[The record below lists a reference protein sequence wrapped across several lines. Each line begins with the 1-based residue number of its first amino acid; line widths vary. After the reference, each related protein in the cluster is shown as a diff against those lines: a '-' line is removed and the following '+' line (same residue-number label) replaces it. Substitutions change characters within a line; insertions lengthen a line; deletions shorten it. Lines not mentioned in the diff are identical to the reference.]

1 MEQQIRA
8 GKAGVL
14 LLALWMGAGA
24 WFGTPISK
32 AEAAETP
39 MDEYVF
45 AGMAPG
51 DAYNFDQ
58 VMDVAVDGVGNVY
71 IAEQFKH
78 RITKLSAEGEVLD
91 KWTGDAT
98 FSPKAIA
105 ASIDGIVYTA
115 AGDGIMAIDMASD
128 EPLRTWTNP
137 GMSVTGLAVDTES
150 GVVYAT
156 DTTYEN
162 NSVWRLD
169 LNAET
174 DADRFEQWTGF
185 SDETELENETET
197 PFDYPTDVAVGPE
210 GNVYVADQS
219 NRIVKLNE
227 HGAYLDMM
235 DADGQFDSLR
245 SIAVDQSGFLYAA
258 DSEDDGVVVFDDNGD
273 LIHSIGGEGMGEG
286 EFDSPQGI
294 AISTNGQVYVAD
306 TSNWRVQKLV
316 LTADESEGVELEVVD
331 VWGTFGP
338 EEGQFFIPEGI
349 AVDSAG
355 HVYVADQGNERIQ
368 MFDAGLTFMASRD
381 GGGSSFLP
389 FGLAVDGEGSLYMT
403 SGGALLKYVPAE
415 NGVSQLNESGTL
427 SDPTE
432 LAIDADGFIYVA
444 DTGGHKIVKFDST
457 GQMVDEMVGVNEPN
471 NFYFRPVGIAVDS
484 EQDIVYSADGKN
496 IQTFNTDG
504 EQLDESWGQPEGG
517 DFGNITGIA
526 IDKEGNLFVADW
538 ENDRIQKFN
547 PAGELVASWGSQ
559 GSGAGEF
566 DGVSAIAVDALG
578 NVYVTD
584 GGNNHRVQKFAP
596 LTYSVSFESNGGT
609 AVAVQ
614 AVKPGAV
621 AAEPAVP
628 SRTGYTFGGWYADS
642 ALSQAY
648 SFAAPV
654 TGELTLYAKWTAIPV
669 DLPENNGNETPS
681 GNHPEPNQPNQ
692 GTKDLLINGKPGK
705 ASVKHATDEDGR
717 KVTTISVEW
726 DKGNQSLAGEESPV
740 LLLQPDRE
748 SDVLAGE
755 LSGELLQALIDRQGV
770 IELRTGSA
778 TYTLPA
784 GRLDLEA
791 VLEQLGSATLPA
803 DAVLRIEVSQA
814 TGDLARLLNGR
825 AEAEGFKV
833 VVPPVHFAIWL
844 TYGDAKFELKT
855 FNGYVKRTLALPSGS
870 GLDRSLTGIVVGPDG
885 TVRHVPTR
893 LSSANGARAAEIN
906 SLTNSAYAVVSYS
919 VSFSDAENHWA
930 KQSIHDLGS
939 RMIIKG
945 TDAAAFSPDQA
956 ITRAEFAAIIVR
968 ALGLPVDSGSYQGAF
983 ADVAAGDWYAD
994 AVQTAYSYGLVG
1006 GYEDE
1011 TFRPQDNISREQA
1024 MKILADAMLLTGLLG
1039 EDADISEGVEQLNAF
1054 EDAADVSTWARDS
1067 VAASLDTGLVA
1078 GRTASELAPQAHVT
1092 RAEVSVMIQRLLQQ
1106 SELI

>member
-1 MEQQIRA
+1 ME
-8 GKAGVL
+8 
-14 LLALWMGAGA
+14 
-24 WFGTPISK
+24 S
-32 AEAAETP
+32 
-39 MDEYVF
+39 YVF
-45 AGMAPG
+45 AGMVPG
-51 DAYNFDQ
+51 DAYYFDQ
-58 VMDVAVDGVGNVY
+58 VMDVAVDGEGNVY

-105 ASIDGIVYTA
+105 ASSDGIVYAA

-128 EPLRTWTNP
+128 EPLRTWTSP

-156 DTTYEN
+156 DNTYEN

-169 LNAET
+169 LNAEA
-174 DADRFEQWTGF
+174 DAFEQWTGF
-185 SDETELENETET
+185 NDETELENETET

-227 HGAYLDMM
+227 HGAYLGMM

-273 LIHSIGGEGMGEG
+273 LVHSIGGEGMGAG
-286 EFDSPQGI
+286 EFNYPQGI
-294 AISTNGQVYVAD
+294 AVSTDGQAYVAD
-306 TSNWRVQKLV
+306 TSNRRVQKLV
-316 LTADESEGVELEVVD
+316 LTADESEGAELEVVD
-331 VWGTFGP
+331 VWGTYGP

-355 HVYVADQGNERIQ
+355 RVYVADQGNERIQ

-415 NGVSQLNESGTL
+415 NVVSQLNEWGTL

-457 GQMVDEMVGVNEPN
+457 GQMVDEMVGVDEPN

-484 EQDIVYSADGKN
+484 ERNIVYSADGKN

-504 EQLDESWGQPEGG
+504 EQLDENWGQPEGG
-517 DFGNITGIA
+517 AFGNISGIA
-526 IDKEGNLFVADW
+526 LDGEGNLFVAD
-538 ENDRIQKFN
+538 EGSYKIHKFN
-547 PAGELVASWGSQ
+547 PAGELMASWGSK

-566 DGVSAIAVDALG
+566 DGVSAVAVDALG

-584 GGNNHRVQKFAP
+584 GGNNHRMQKFAP

-609 AVAVQ
+609 AVAAQ

-621 AAEPAVP
+621 ASEPAVP
-628 SRTGYTFGGWYADS
+628 TRNGYTFGGWYADS

-648 SFAAPV
+648 SFEASV
-654 TGELTLYAKWTAIPV
+654 TGELTLYAKWTANPIV
-669 DLPENNGNETPS
+669 LPDNGNETPS
-681 GNHPEPNQPNQ
+681 VIHPEPNQPNQ
-692 GTKDLLINGKPGK
+692 GTNDFLINGKPGK

-740 LLLQPDRE
+740 LLLQSDTG

-791 VLEQLGSATLPA
+791 VLKQLGSATLPA
-803 DAVLRIEVSQA
+803 DAVLRIEVSRA
-814 TGDLARLLNGR
+814 TGELARLLNDR

-833 VVPPVHFAIWL
+833 VVPPVHFTIWL
-844 TYGDAKFELKT
+844 TYGDATIELKT
-855 FNGYVKRTLALPSGS
+855 FNGYVKRTLTLPSGS
-870 GLDRSLTGIVVGPDG
+870 GLNRSLTGIVVGPDG

-930 KQSIHDLGS
+930 KPSIHDLGS

-945 TDAAAFSPDQA
+945 TGAAAFSPDQA

-968 ALGLPVDSGSYQGAF
+968 ALGLPVDSGSYQGKF
-983 ADVAAGDWYAD
+983 ADVDVNDWYAD

-1006 GYEDE
+1006 GYEDG

-1067 VAASLDTGLVA
+1067 VAA
-1078 GRTASELAPQAHVT
+1078 
-1092 RAEVSVMIQRLLQQ
+1092 
-1106 SELI
+1106 